1 MRNTEVQQYIFV
13 YTSNKNGVFD
23 YLYLLYDPT
32 HLIKNIRNNWVTE
45 KTQKLVFKVDKWQ
58 LTVTAKWADL
68 VSVYHD
74 EKENDVRMTPID
86 LCLIDT
92 PQISKNKKFH
102 LYKIFI

>member
-1 MRNTEVQQYIFV
+1 M

-32 HLIKNIRNNWVTE
+32 HLIKNIRNNLVTE
-45 KTQKLVFKVDKWQ
+45 KTQKLVDKWQ

-68 VSVYHD
+68 VLVYHD
-74 EKENDVRMTPID
+74 EKENDVHMTPID
-86 LCLIDT
+86 LCLYT

-102 LYKIFI
+102 LYKIFN